1 MNCDIRRSRL
11 KRRSKLDADVL
22 IDNCESPLRY
32 REHLYAQMVPCV
44 VKLSKQA
51 QIDKGGDTTSQP
63 LPHSGCCCDASGLRC
78 RFHQARAMPT
88 GSFSLWRMHSF
99 CRALVAMR
107 DPSYFCV
114 QRPQLSENC
123 SHPEGCH
130 DSS

>member
-32 REHLYAQMVPCV
+32 REHLSAQMVPCV

-63 LPHSGCCCDASGLRC
+63 LPASPRLCLDDKMMRLTSGQGVMEL
-78 RFHQARAMPT
+78 ML
-88 GSFSLWRMHSF
+88 GS
-99 CRALVAMR
+99 VAE
-107 DPSYFCV
+107 
-114 QRPQLSENC
+114 L
-123 SHPEGCH
+123 
-130 DSS
+130 